1 MNVLAVSHQQDISH
15 GSVSVSSH
23 VTSPTLV
30 TSLDLTS
37 LDTERSTVT
46 VSLPVIKTG
55 TANGLLYWWI
65 QHWGWNLTL
74 DTKESQAFSQA
85 AFLCKETQVGFIGI
99 AYLVNFIEFYS
110 N

>member
-15 GSVSVSSH
+15 GSVSDSSH

-74 DTKESQAFSQA
+74 NTKESQAFSQA
-85 AFLCKETQVGFIGI
+85 AFLCKEKP
-99 AYLVNFIEFYS
+99 LSLPIEKCS
-110 N
+110 K